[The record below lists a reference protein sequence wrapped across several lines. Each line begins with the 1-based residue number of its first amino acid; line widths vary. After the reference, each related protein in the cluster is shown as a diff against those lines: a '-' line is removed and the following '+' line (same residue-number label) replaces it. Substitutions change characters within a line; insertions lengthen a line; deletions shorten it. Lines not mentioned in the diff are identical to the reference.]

1 MANQKQFELQDT
13 SDRAAFY
20 ALLCM
25 IPIFIGF
32 VTYGW
37 GKILQP
43 ILPISAPFD
52 SILAYLAAIFLAVA
66 GVVLAKVIAADGIR
80 LAAEPGVRFQFAKWM
95 ARSWAYLL
103 VLLVI
108 SALGTTRTIFQISEV
123 SVVLSN
129 ELSETGKQLSSLHVA
144 IEAALKTPEYDTRV
158 ADYKAKRIKVDSL
171 VAQFETEMQL
181 VREVESAKLNKER
194 ADIERLWRQF
204 AAEMNNPQ
212 NCGFGLETAKR
223 FDELN
228 AALKEKKGG
237 SLTKLS
243 GEGTQCSTVP
253 AALQKYKD
261 SYEPIRDSIFTLS
274 NYKCG
279 VSATAAKRLDEIQA
293 VFPDLKPLESTTI
306 PCDKLPEVV
315 KTYSLIA
322 KTLSQNFVV
331 SAAETPIEVIEF
343 KKKSAKEIQLQ
354 VTAINNVVFNSIKV
368 TTNEAIPIL
377 RKSWEVYKSNLSGAE
392 NLADGKRINLPRDI
406 KKEEVLEI
414 ENLTNIL
421 RILVSRWNSFMTYLI
436 LFAAVLMDMILIA
449 FFRRHLSSGV
459 RKIDPSPYGEYATGD
474 NIFKN

>member
-1 MANQKQFELQDT
+1 MANQKQSELQDT

-52 SILAYLAAIFLAVA
+52 SILAFLAAIFLAIA

-80 LAAEPGVRFQFAKWM
+80 LAAEPGVKFRFAAWM

-108 SALGTTRTIFQISEV
+108 SALGTTRTIFQISQV
-123 SVVLSN
+123 SAVLSS
-129 ELSETGKQLSSLHVA
+129 ELSETGKKLTSLHVA
-144 IEAALKTPEYDTRV
+144 IEAILKTPEYDARL
-158 ADYKAKRIKVDSL
+158 ADYKAKRIKVDNL
-171 VAQFETEMQL
+171 IAQFETEMQL
-181 VREVESAKLNKER
+181 VREVELTKLNKER
-194 ADIERLWRQF
+194 ADIDRLWGQF

-212 NCGFGLETAKR
+212 NCGFGQVTAKR
-223 FDELN
+223 FEELN
-228 AALKEKKGG
+228 AALKAKDGG
-237 SLTKLS
+237 PIKTLS
-243 GEGTQCSTVP
+243 GEGTQCAAVP
-253 AALQKYKD
+253 AVLQKYKESFD
-261 SYEPIRDSIFTLS
+261 PIRDSIFTLS

-279 VSATAAKRLDEIQA
+279 VSSAAAKRLDEIQA
-293 VFPDLKPLESTTI
+293 VFPDLKPLESMTI
-306 PCDKLPEVV
+306 PCDKMPEVV
-315 KTYSLIA
+315 KQYSLLA
-322 KTLSQNFVV
+322 KNLSQNFVV

-343 KKKSAKEIQLQ
+343 KKKSADEIQQQLND
-354 VTAINNVVFNSIKV
+354 INNVVVNTTKV
-368 TTNEAIPIL
+368 TTTEAMPIL
-377 RKSWEVYKSNLSGAE
+377 RKSWEVYRKNLSSAE
-392 NLADGKRINLPRDI
+392 NLADGKRINLPKDI
-406 KKEEVLEI
+406 KKEEVEDI

-421 RILVSRWNSFMTYLI
+421 RILVSRWDNFMTYLI

-459 RKIDPSPYGEYATGD
+459 RKIDPSPYGEYASGD